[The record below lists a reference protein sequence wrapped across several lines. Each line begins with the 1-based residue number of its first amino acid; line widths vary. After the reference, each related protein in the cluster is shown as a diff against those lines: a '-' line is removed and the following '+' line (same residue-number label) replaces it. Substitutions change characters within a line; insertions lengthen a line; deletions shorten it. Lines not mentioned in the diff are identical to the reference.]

1 VGAARA
7 ARYWVGVA
15 SREHALAGAQGGF
28 CQVCHG
34 KQAPLARM
42 SRGDGM
48 VYYSPRE
55 RFDADVPC
63 RAFTTLGRV
72 ADDAP
77 YRFDMGGGFVPYR
90 RNVESLVARDVPF
103 ARVRERL
110 EFVRASRS
118 VGLLFRRGHFEISA
132 SDFRLIAREMGLEM
146 PVFGHIEFA
155 AEPLFDRLRAGN

>member
-1 VGAARA
+1 VGPVRA
-7 ARYWVGVA
+7 PRYWVGVA
-15 SREHALAGAQGGF
+15 SREHALAGARGGF

-77 YRFDMGGGFVPYR
+77 YRFDMGGGFAPHR

-103 ARVRERL
+103 TRVRERL
-110 EFVRASRS
+110 EFVRASPS

-132 SDFRLIAREMGLEM
+132 GDFFVIAREMGLDM
-146 PVFGHIEFA
+146 PELGRTEFA
-155 AEPLFDRLRAGN
+155 SMPLFDRLHAGS

>member
-1 VGAARA
+1 MGAV
-7 ARYWVGVA
+7 RYWVGVA
-15 SREHALAGAQGGF
+15 SREHALAGARGGF

-42 SRGDGM
+42 KRGDGI

-55 RFDADVPC
+55 RFDAPEPC

-103 ARVRERL
+103 TRVREQL
-110 EFVRASRS
+110 DFVRASGS

-132 SDFRLIAREMGLEM
+132 GDFRVIGREMGLD
-146 PVFGHIEFA
+146 PAAFGQSEFA
-155 AEPLFDRLRAGN
+155 SAPLFQRLQAGN